1 MPCNIAIDIL
11 PILLLFLC
19 IFGAKITKPLSSINS
34 KDYLSLATCKSYRG
48 LFAIVVIFHH
58 LAQRT
63 ETGFFFHLFTHIGGS
78 AVAFFFFLSGYGLQ
92 KSYITKSDK
101 YREGFLLKRIP
112 TVFIPY
118 IIITAIYWLMYFF
131 LDHIYTLQEII
142 IQTFI
147 IGRPIAEFSWFIVNI
162 LIFYVVFW
170 LLMRICKKHHFMM
183 ILGGFIWYILHFIF
197 CLKMK
202 YGSYWYLSSHLLI
215 IGMFYAIYEQN
226 IIILFK
232 KNTLQK
238 AFSLFVTFF
247 LFYIFSVKTELIVG
261 SGIFA
266 NILSISSAL
275 INPIIFV
282 LSALAFFL
290 KIHLRNKFLN
300 FLGEI
305 SLELCISHGLFLIL
319 FRSKCVYIHN
329 EFIWSISV
337 LAGTILFSYGLHILF
352 QAILN
357 VYKRAV
363 LKPKVIN

>member
-1 MPCNIAIDIL
+1 MPSNIAIDIL

-48 LFAIVVIFHH
+48 LFAILVILLH

-63 ETGFFFHLFTHIGGS
+63 ESGVLFRYFTFTGMLP
-78 AVAFFFFLSGYGLQ
+78 VPFFFFLSGYGLQ

-131 LDHIYTLQEII
+131 LGHFYSLNEII
-142 IQTFI
+142 HSFI
-147 IGRPIAEFSWFIVNI
+147 IGRPISENSWFIVNI

-170 LLMRICKKHHFMM
+170 LLMRICKKHYFMM

-215 IGMFYAIYEQN
+215 IGMLYAIYEQN

-290 KIHLRNKFLN
+290 KIHLGNKFLN

-305 SLELCISHGLFLIL
+305 SLELYISHGLFIKVL
-319 FRSKCVYIHN
+319 RSKFIYIDN
-329 EFIWSISV
+329 ELIWSISV

-357 VYKRAV
+357 VYKRTV

>member
-1 MPCNIAIDIL
+1 MPSNIAIDIL

-19 IFGAKITKPLSSINS
+19 IFGAKITKPSSSINS
-34 KDYLSLATCKSYRG
+34 KDYLSLATSKSYRG

-63 ETGFFFHLFTHIGGS
+63 ETGFFFHLFTQIGQP

-112 TVFIPY
+112 TVLIPY
-118 IIITAIYWLMYFF
+118 IIITAIYWLMHFF
-131 LDHIYTLQEII
+131 LGHFYSLNEII
-142 IQTFI
+142 HSFI
-147 IGRPIAEFSWFIVNI
+147 IGRPISENSWFIVNI

-170 LLMRICKKHHFMM
+170 LLMRICKKHYFMM

-215 IGMFYAIYEQN
+215 IGMLYATYEQS
-226 IIILFK
+226 IINLFK

-238 AFSLFVTFF
+238 VFF
-247 LFYIFSVKTELIVG
+247 LACIFSFLYIFSLKTELLIGTQV
-261 SGIFA
+261 FA
-266 NILSISSAL
+266 NIFSISSVL
-275 INPIIFV
+275 IYLIIFV
-282 LSALAFFL
+282 ISTLAFFL
-290 KIHLRNKFLN
+290 KIHLGNKVLN

-305 SLELCISHGLFLIL
+305 SLELYISHGLFVIVL
-319 FRSKCVYIHN
+319 RSKFIFINN
-329 EFIWSISV
+329 ELIWSISV

-357 VYKRAV
+357 VYKRTV